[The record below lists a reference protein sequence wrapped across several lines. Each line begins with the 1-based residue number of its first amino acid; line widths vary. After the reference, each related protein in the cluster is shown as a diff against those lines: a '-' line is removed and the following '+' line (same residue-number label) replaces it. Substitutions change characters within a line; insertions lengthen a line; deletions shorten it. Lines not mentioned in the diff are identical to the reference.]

1 MSTTRFLCTALPHS
15 LADDATFHVSVF
27 VTHRLVPE
35 APDATLGTFP
45 AAAGWVATLTTG
57 TLRLL
62 ASNAPGGIATRR
74 VSKPSATAWVA
85 VFPPDTPV
93 EGFRTPDVSEADWV
107 SYPADSV
114 GEHALQLHH
123 ASALGAPLTPPG
135 LADNPALEGIW
146 STYRELMPGVRELL
160 GPHSGQKAE
169 RDAALLR
176 QKTSAAL
183 ATLGGKRRGEDG
195 YASTAEPWTSAIEIL
210 LDPEH
215 SGDDER
221 LTAYL
226 DGLVEAGERPD
237 DPSLR
242 ALVDAHATRR
252 FYQRE
257 QTDYAAEPTEDAT
270 TPRPEPPVPDFH
282 DRAASF
288 GSTPV
293 LLRRLGLVVDVAV
306 DDPGDRALLAKS
318 RWIAAELEPA
328 PGVDAVRQ
336 APPRTWCESDGE
348 RFQAVST
355 NAWSGG
361 ALPLGD
367 PDRFVVL
374 DLDPDASGLKLE
386 QHLRTLPRTLASELN
401 GDPAS
406 GSPASLR
413 ATGFSVARVD
423 RVDATRSQVTRAE
436 GFEAVDDGPGVQG
449 PDLVYDDVVRGLRL
463 EVWDDR
469 TEQWHSLHERRV
481 DVTAG
486 GTPVLADELD
496 VGFLQLSGLNSVPGE
511 TDTYYLHQVLAG
523 WDGWSLSAPRPGK
536 VIVHG
541 DGVNGPAG
549 EELVLDEPPDDP
561 HTHVHIRSR
570 VAPGTLPWLRF
581 GWEYSFRIRGVD
593 LAGNAVPLPPPPAPA
608 DADAVTIA
616 AGRQLSR
623 LRRAYAA
630 RDASGLLSGVRQ
642 AVLDRL
648 PPPDP
653 GRDLVEVIGEVG
665 DALTKAQERVAREAH
680 LPSART
686 RVQIPAAARTGVK
699 DVDDILRAR
708 LAARSDA
715 RATSPAQVDRDTVAV
730 AVAALAR
737 SQDTWRAR
745 PNLDVDPERFARV
758 IDRVGSGRLSPGA
771 IKVPGVELPPP
782 PTGAPATAPVVTT
795 PRPFL
800 RWSPVPPPTFVP
812 VHGYQPGESAH
823 RLVIRHGVP
832 SERHVVPPK
841 TSQLEAEQHGCFDD
855 AIGSPDPDVHATL
868 YPTALKERGTLQ
880 DEWIPSSADANV
892 TVQQPGIELAA
903 RPGANPA
910 TLVTLADITAERD
923 TPLGEGQYVV
933 HDTPRLVLPYLP
945 DPLAVGVALVFY
957 DAGDPHVLP
966 EPRVLQTVVLPYDLD
981 EEWPD
986 LVPLRLVVE
995 PGPTLGARR
1004 EGHVVHIAVPPG
1016 EQVRVAVSSSLTAD
1030 GLEVMGM
1037 WRTHL
1042 ASQPGVDPAVRAVLA
1057 DAAARGW
1064 CWWLTPSID
1073 ARLVH
1078 AVPRPVHPPEI
1089 EALKVVVRPPGLPVA
1104 ALAGV
1109 VDVHGPST
1117 ERLVVQASWEEWVD
1131 DITADAPARVAR
1143 QDVVTSSPVQVD
1155 ERFGLLHLFDAVIPG
1170 VAGGEPVVS
1179 HRAIQTFADTHH
1191 RRVSYA
1197 ARGVT
1202 RYAEFFEPAELPAD
1216 SDPTLLG
1223 APVELTVASSARPA
1237 APEVTDVIPLLTWD
1251 TETEPDHPFALRRRR
1266 RSGVRIW
1273 LDRPWYSS
1281 GDGELLGVV
1290 LGGTDVPATS
1300 ASAWAKEPTM
1310 VTGTPPSTRVLPL
1323 VTAAELVRE
1332 LVAGEVVDEQPDRP
1346 VLPPAP
1352 IGLVDLEGAPTAT
1365 VVGYRPEY
1373 HPGRRQWFVDV
1384 AMDPGKAVWPFVRLA
1399 VARYQP
1405 DSITGCHLSPVVMTD
1420 WAQPLPERLATV
1432 SRPDAG
1438 GVRVTLTGHIALSRF
1453 PRRGSVTTP
1462 ATDLD
1467 AVLALSR
1474 EVLAT
1479 VQRRPGGEATGDLAW
1494 EDVVRVRVP
1503 LVGLDPE
1510 SQLVT
1515 WSAGVPL
1522 DDLDEPV
1529 EVATPGTSETVRV
1542 LIEEVEHLDADPDT
1556 GPKTGTPGVADRVV
1570 YADAIP
1576 L

>member
-1 MSTTRFLCTALPHS
+1 VTTTRFLATALPHS
-15 LADDATFHVSVF
+15 LAEEAPFHASVF
-27 VTHRLVPE
+27 VTHRLVPDG
-35 APDATLGTFP
+35 PDATLADFP
-45 AAAGWVATLTTG
+45 AAADWVATLTTG

-62 ASNAPGGIATRR
+62 ASTAPAGVPVRT
-74 VSKPSATAWVA
+74 VSKPSATAWAA

-93 EGFRTPDVSEADWV
+93 EGFRTPDVSDADWL

-123 ASALGAPLTPPG
+123 ANALASPLDPPG
-135 LADNPALEGIW
+135 LAENPALEGIW
-146 STYRELMPGVRELL
+146 STYRQLLPGVRELL
-160 GPHSGQKAE
+160 GPFSSAKAE
-169 RDAALLR
+169 RAATLLR
-176 QKTSAAL
+176 QKTDAAV
-183 ATLGGKRRGEDG
+183 ATLGGRGRRDG
-195 YASTAEPWTSAIEIL
+195 ATSVALPWTSAIEIL
-210 LDPEH
+210 LEH
-215 SGDDER
+215 GDDDER
-221 LTAYL
+221 LTGFL
-226 DGLVEAGERPD
+226 DGMVDRGERPD

-252 FYQRE
+252 YYQRE
-257 QTDYAAEPTEDAT
+257 EPPYRPEPVDGAT
-270 TPRPEPPVPDFH
+270 TPRPDPPVPDVH

-306 DDPGDRALLAKS
+306 DDPADRALLARA
-318 RWIAAELEPA
+318 RWIAAELTPA

-336 APPRTWCESDGE
+336 APPRTWCESDGT
-348 RFQAVST
+348 RFQAVSST
-355 NAWSGG
+355 AWSGG

-367 PDRFVVL
+367 PDRYVVL

-401 GDPAS
+401 GDRAS

-423 RVDATRSQVTRAE
+423 RVDATRAQVARAE
-436 GFEAVDDGPGVQG
+436 GFEAVDDAEGVHG
-449 PDLVYDDVVRGLRL
+449 PDLIYDDLVRGIRV

-469 TEQWHSLHERRV
+469 TGRWHSLHERRV

-486 GTPVLADELD
+486 GTPVLTDAPD
-496 VGFLQLSGLNSVPGE
+496 VGFLQLSGLNSQPGD
-511 TDTYYLHQVLAG
+511 TSTYYLHQVLAG

-570 VAPGTLPWLRF
+570 VEPGTLPWLRF

-593 LAGNAVPLPPPPAPA
+593 LAGNAVPLPPPPDDD
-608 DADAVTIA
+608 DAAVTTA
-616 AGRQLSR
+616 ATRQLAL
-623 LRRAYAA
+623 LRRTYAA
-630 RDASGLLSGVRQ
+630 RDAAGFLAGARAALL
-642 AVLDRL
+642 ARL
-648 PPPDP
+648 PEPDP
-653 GRDLVEVIGEVG
+653 GRSLVDLLAGVSDQISRG
-665 DALTKAQERVAREAH
+665 QERAAKEAH
-680 LPSART
+680 LPSAR
-686 RVQIPAAARTGVK
+686 RAAELPAAARTGVK
-699 DVDDILRAR
+699 AVDDVLRAR
-708 LAARSDA
+708 LAAQADA
-715 RATSPAQVDRDTVAV
+715 RGRSAAQVERDAVTAAV
-730 AVAALAR
+730 ATLAR
-737 SQDTWRAR
+737 TQEAWRTR
-745 PNLDVDPERFARV
+745 PNLEVDPARFARA
-758 IDRVGSGRLSPGA
+758 IDRVGSGRLRPGA
-771 IKVPGVELPPP
+771 IKVPGVELPR
-782 PTGAPATAPVVTT
+782 PTPGSPATAPVVTT

-800 RWSPVPPPTFVP
+800 RWSPVPPPTLVP
-812 VHGYQPGESAH
+812 VHEYQVGESAH
-823 RLVIRHGVP
+823 RLVIRHGQP

-841 TSQLEAEQHGCFDD
+841 TSQLEAEQHGRFDGV
-855 AIGSPDPDVHATL
+855 IGSPSPDVHATL

-880 DEWIPSSADANV
+880 DEWVPSTTDANV
-892 TVQQPGIELAA
+892 PVQQPGIELAA
-903 RPGANPA
+903 RPGADPA
-910 TLVTLADITAERD
+910 GLVTLADITADRE
-923 TPLGEGQYVV
+923 TQLGEGQYVL
-933 HDTPRLVLPYLP
+933 HDTPRLRVPYLP
-945 DPLAVGVALVFY
+945 DPLAVGVALVFH

-981 EEWPD
+981 EDWPD
-986 LVPLRLVVE
+986 LVPLRLVAE

-1004 EGHVVHIAVPPG
+1004 EGHVVHVSVPPG
-1016 EQVRVAVSSSLTAD
+1016 EQVRVAMSSSLSLD
-1030 GLEVMGM
+1030 DLDVLGM

-1042 ASQPGVDPAVRAVLA
+1042 ASQPGADPAAKAVLA
-1057 DAAARGW
+1057 HAAASGW

-1073 ARLVH
+1073 VRLVH
-1078 AVPRPVHPPEI
+1078 AVPRPVRPPEI

-1109 VDVHGPST
+1109 VDVHGAST
-1117 ERLVVQASWEEWVD
+1117 ERLIVEASWEEWVD
-1131 DITADAPARVAR
+1131 DLSADAPRRLARH
-1143 QDVVTSSPVQVD
+1143 DVVTSSPVQVD
-1155 ERFGLLHLFDAVIPG
+1155 ERFGLLHIFDAVVPG
-1170 VAGGEPVVS
+1170 APGGEPVVS
-1179 HRAIQTFADTHH
+1179 HRAIQTFEDTHH
-1191 RRVSYA
+1191 RRVTYA

-1216 SDPTLLG
+1216 DDPTLRG

-1237 APEVTDVIPLLTWD
+1237 APEVTDVLPLLAWD
-1251 TETEPDHPFALRRRR
+1251 EEVEPDHPFALRRRR

-1290 LGGTDVPATS
+1290 IGGGDVPPS
-1300 ASAWAKEPTM
+1300 SSSAWAKDPIL
-1310 VTGTPPSTRVLPL
+1310 VTGTPPATRVLPL

-1332 LVAGEVVDEQPDRP
+1332 LIADEVVDEQPDRP
-1346 VLPPAP
+1346 VLPPTQL
-1352 IGLVDLEGAPTAT
+1352 GLVDLAGAPTAT
-1365 VVGYRPEY
+1365 VVGYRPDY

-1405 DSITGCHLSPVVMTD
+1405 DSIAGCHLSPVVMTD
-1420 WAQPLPERLATV
+1420 WAQPLPERTLTV
-1432 SRPDAG
+1432 SRPSIQ

-1462 ATDLD
+1462 ELDHD

-1474 EVLAT
+1474 EVFAT
-1479 VQRRPGGEATGDLAW
+1479 VQTRPGGEATGDLAW
-1494 EDVVRVRVP
+1494 EDLVRVRVP
-1503 LVGLDPE
+1503 LAGLDTE
-1510 SQLVT
+1510 TQLVT
-1515 WSAGVPL
+1515 WSAEVPL

-1529 EVATPGTSETVRV
+1529 EVVTPGSSTTVRV
-1542 LIEEVEHLDADPDT
+1542 LVEEVEHLDADPDE
-1556 GPKTGTPGVADRVV
+1556 GPKTGAPGVADRVV
-1570 YADAIP
+1570 YADAIA